1 MTISTKD
8 AIMIHMLKTGMFDG
22 ATLTVKGLV
31 GANLV
36 AARVALQEL
45 PQPLTQEDI
54 DHILS
59 FIIEAEATLEYLGDV
74 EE

>member
-45 PQPLTQEDI
+45 PKPLTQEDI
-54 DHILS
+54 DSVLA